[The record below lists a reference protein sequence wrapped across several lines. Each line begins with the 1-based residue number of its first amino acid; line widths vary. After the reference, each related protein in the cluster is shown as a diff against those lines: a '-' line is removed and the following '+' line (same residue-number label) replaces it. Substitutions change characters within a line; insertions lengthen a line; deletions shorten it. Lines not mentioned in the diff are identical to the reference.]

1 MSHQQHPRRHRRR
14 SEPFYRLRQHQPVR
28 VIRQQLPRRICRQP
42 PNLIHLIIRY
52 KLPTN
57 NLSNPVIHHLRPRP
71 LTPRHCI
78 GQWVR
83 HMAHQLPQPHH
94 KTRLLTNLPHRR
106 HRQRFPRIHL
116 PLRQRPIVIPR
127 PVHTRKH
134 STPTIS
140 RSIIDAHTCIG
151 TRGPPPQHRP
161 RRQHRAGKPRPRIR
175 RHHLKPTN
183 HALRKTPTSHNN
195 HPSLLRGTQQRT
207 TPHRKTPTT
216 KTPTRPHTKPT
227 TPTPKHH

>member
-1 MSHQQHPRRHRRR
+1 MPHQQHPRRHRCR

-28 VIRQQLPRRICRQP
+28 VIRQQFPCRLRRQP
-42 PNLIHLIIRY
+42 PNLIHLIIRH

-57 NLSNPVIHHLRPRP
+57 NLSNPVIHHFRPRSLP
-71 LTPRHCI
+71 PRHFI

-83 HMAHQLPQPHH
+83 HMAYQLPQPHR
-94 KTRLLTNLPHRR
+94 KTRLLANLPHCRYG
-106 HRQRFPRIHL
+106 QQFPRIHL
-116 PLRQRPIVIPR
+116 PFRQRPIVISR
-127 PVHTRKH
+127 PVHTRKQP
-134 STPTIS
+134 TPTSGI
-140 RSIIDAHTCIG
+140 RNTIDAHTGI
-151 TRGPPPQHRP
+151 RGPPPQHRP

-183 HALRKTPTSHNN
+183 HTLRKTPTNHNN

-227 TPTPKHH
+227 PTPKHH

>member
-1 MSHQQHPRRHRRR
+1 
-14 SEPFYRLRQHQPVR
+14 
-28 VIRQQLPRRICRQP
+28 
-42 PNLIHLIIRY
+42 
-52 KLPTN
+52 
-57 NLSNPVIHHLRPRP
+57 
-71 LTPRHCI
+71 
-78 GQWVR
+78 
-83 HMAHQLPQPHH
+83 MAYQLPQPHH

-116 PLRQRPIVIPR
+116 PLRQRPIVISW

-134 STPTIS
+134 PPPTIS
-140 RSIIDAHTCIG
+140 RIRSTISRICSTICARC
-151 TRGPPPQHRP
+151 PPPQHRP

-183 HALRKTPTSHNN
+183 HILRKTPTSHNN

-227 TPTPKHH
+227 TTTTPTPKHH